1 MKSAARTPRLC
12 LPRVEKPERWEVN
25 EGSGEEQ
32 FGLCA
37 TSRERKRIR
46 EMRDGGGEKIEKQ
59 GGERGWF
66 ENVIFLPALA

>member
-1 MKSAARTPRLC
+1 MVMKSGRAHLC
-12 LPRVEKPERWEVN
+12 LPRAEEPERWEVN

-32 FGLCA
+32 VGA
-37 TSRERKRIR
+37 VTRQGRN
-46 EMRDGGGEKIEKQ
+46 GGGAGGEAGEKIEKQ